1 MRERNFFFFLMIC
14 ERDTKREKNLK
25 CQHCKLPLEYYI
37 SKMMIQIVVIGKV
50 PVFFSNS
57 LSTEI

>member
-1 MRERNFFFFLMIC
+1 MIC